1 MADPTKPPS
10 SSGPED
16 PRFQAG
22 RRRFLGL
29 AALLSGGAALAVVR
43 PALSGAGLDGA
54 SLTGSRSP
62 RARHLESSRPA
73 LGTWMR
79 VVVCDHDPRRA
90 ERAVEGAFRAVRLVD
105 TQMSIHRPGSQVSR
119 VNAAAG
125 RSSVRVDAAVLDV
138 VDRACAVARRTDG
151 LYDPT
156 VLPLMRLYGFY
167 HSGRAD
173 WPSDR
178 EIAATLARTGYRHV
192 RVDRAAG
199 RLGLAREGAALDLGS
214 IGKGWALDR
223 AVEAIRREGVS
234 SALVDLGGNVYA
246 LGAPD
251 DDASGWSVGIPH
263 PVTGR
268 IERVLTLRDRAI
280 ATSNDRE
287 QTHRLGR
294 RRAGHLIDALHGRP
308 ESGHKSAT
316 VVTTTGVA
324 SDVHST
330 AAYLLGPSGF
340 HGFPEVQ
347 ESFFLG

>member
-1 MADPTKPPS
+1 MAEETKPPR

-16 PRFQAG
+16 TRFQAG

-43 PALSGAGLDGA
+43 PILGGSGPVAAALGEAK
-54 SLTGSRSP
+54 SP
-62 RARHLESSRPA
+62 RSRRLEASRPA

-105 TQMSIHRPGSQVSR
+105 AQMSIHRPESQVSR

-125 RSSVRVDAAVLDV
+125 RGSVRVDPAVLDV
-138 VDRACAVARRTDG
+138 VDRACAMARRTDG

-156 VLPLMRLYGFY
+156 VLPLMQLYGFY
-167 HSGRAD
+167 HSGRTD

-178 EIAATLARTGYRHV
+178 QIHATLARTGYRNV
-192 RVDRAAG
+192 RVDRVAG
-199 RLGLAREGAALDLGS
+199 RLGLAREGVALDLGS

-223 AVEAIRREGVS
+223 AVDAIRAEGVS

-251 DDASGWSVGIPH
+251 DDAAGWSVGIPH

-287 QTHRLGR
+287 QAHRLGR
-294 RRAGHLIDALHGRP
+294 RSAGHLLDAIHGRP

-316 VVTTTGVA
+316 VVTKTGLE

>member
-1 MADPTKPPS
+1 MADPTETPRDPRS
-10 SSGPED
+10 ED

-43 PALSGAGLDGA
+43 PGLGG
-54 SLTGSRSP
+54 GSP
-62 RARHLESSRPA
+62 ARVRRLESSRPA

-79 VVVCDHDPRRA
+79 VVVCDHDSKRA
-90 ERAVEGAFRAVRLVD
+90 ERAIEKAFRAVRVVD
-105 TQMSIHRPGSQVSR
+105 AQMSIHRSESQVSR

-125 RSSVRVDAAVLDV
+125 RRSVRVDAAVLDV
-138 VDRACAVARRTDG
+138 VERAGAMARRTNG

-156 VLPLMRLYGFY
+156 VLPLMRLFGFY
-167 HSGRAD
+167 HSGRTT
-173 WPSDR
+173 WPTDR
-178 EIAATLARTGYRHV
+178 EIAAALDRTGYRHV

-199 RLGLAREGAALDLGS
+199 TLGLAREGVALDLGS

-223 AVEAIRREGVS
+223 AVDAIRAEGVS
-234 SALVDLGGNVYA
+234 SALVDMGGNVYA

-251 DDASGWSVGIPH
+251 DDPAGWSVGIPH
-263 PVTGR
+263 PETGR

-280 ATSNDRE
+280 ATSNDKE
-287 QTHRLGR
+287 QTHRLGK
-294 RRAGHLIDALHGRP
+294 RRAGHLLDAVHGRP
-308 ESGHKSAT
+308 ADGHTSAT
-316 VVTTTGVA
+316 VVTATGVA

-340 HGFPEVQ
+340 HGFPEVL
-347 ESFFLG
+347 ESCFLG